1 MGHKW
6 GMVVD
11 LDRCTGCE
19 ACVVA
24 CRAEN
29 NVPTAGESEAAK
41 GRAIHWIR
49 VERYWEGEFPDARVK
64 FQPVLCQHCDA
75 APCEPVCPT
84 YASYHTAEGL
94 NAQVYNRCI
103 GTRLCANA
111 CPYTVRFFNF
121 FNPVWDKPLHLQ
133 LNPDVSVREGGVT
146 EKCTFCVQ
154 RIQAAE
160 MKARAENRELRQGE
174 FNPAC
179 VQSCPSSALVFGDLS
194 DSSSEVSRLSRS
206 NRATKLLGE
215 LGTLPK
221 VTYLQQDSWY
231 GTENA

>member
-1 MGHKW
+1 MAHKW

-24 CRAEN
+24 CHAEN
-29 NVPTAGESEAAK
+29 NIATAGDDQAAR
-41 GRAIHWIR
+41 GRAKHWIR
-49 VERYWEGEFPDARVK
+49 VERYWEGEFPEARLRY
-64 FQPVLCQHCDA
+64 QPVLCQQCDD

-103 GTRLCANA
+103 GTRFCANA
-111 CPYTVRFFNF
+111 CPYNVRFFNF
-121 FNPVWDKPLHLQ
+121 YNPVWEKPLHLQ
-133 LNPDVSVREGGVT
+133 LNPDVSVREVGVM

-160 MKARAENRELRQGE
+160 IQAKSEKRELKDDE

-179 VQSCPSSALVFGDLS
+179 VQSCSPRALVFGDL
-194 DSSSEVSRLSRS
+194 DDPASEVSRLARSR
-206 NRATKLLGE
+206 RATKLLEE
-215 LGTLPK
+215 LGTRPN
-221 VTYLQQDSWY
+221 VSYLQRGSPAD
-231 GTENA
+231 A

>member
-1 MGHKW
+1 MAHKW

-24 CRAEN
+24 CHAEN
-29 NVPTAGESEAAK
+29 NIATAGDDQAAR
-41 GRAIHWIR
+41 GRAKHWIR
-49 VERYWEGEFPDARVK
+49 VERYWEGEFPDVRLR
-64 FQPVLCQHCDA
+64 FQPVLCQQCDD

-103 GTRLCANA
+103 GTRFCANA

-121 FNPVWDKPLHLQ
+121 YNPVWEKPLHLQ
-133 LNPDVSVREGGVT
+133 LNPDVSVREVGVM

-160 MKARAENRELRQGE
+160 IQAKSENRELKDGE

-179 VQSCPSSALVFGDLS
+179 VQSCSPRALVFGDLN
-194 DSSSEVSRLSRS
+194 DAGSEVSRLARS
-206 NRATKLLGE
+206 HRATKLLDE
-215 LGTLPK
+215 LGTRPS
-221 VTYLQQDSWY
+221 VSYLQRGSSPD
-231 GTENA
+231 A